1 MAGGAARSSGG
12 GKRPQFRNAN
22 LNLAAWLPSRLAA
35 KKAAFT
41 LAEVLITLGII
52 GVVAAVTLPTLV
64 ANYQKTVWVNQ
75 LKKDVNFTLNT
86 FQQVFASEEVDSI
99 SNSSLY
105 YSMGYPSASRF
116 QATSIKKYIVD
127 SESAE
132 NTDFFEF
139 AHAYGAST
147 DSNDPSI
154 FLKLKD
160 GSCIAFATGEVNT
173 VDVPV
178 NPVRIFVDVNC
189 SKRPNE
195 VGRDRFWFD
204 INNYGK
210 IYMPSEYSCS
220 IVSSDDLKELIGED
234 LGGLSQEDID
244 ALRDW
249 IAGGCFYKIVSDG
262 WKMNY

>member
-1 MAGGAARSSGG
+1 MFDDLVARQLRSEVTKSVSC
-12 GKRPQFRNAN
+12 RHSNAD
-22 LNLAAWLPSRLAA
+22 LQ

-52 GVVAAVTLPTLV
+52 GVVAAITLPTLV

-105 YSMGYPSASRF
+105 YGMFDMSASRF
-116 QATSIKKYIVD
+116 QPTSIKKYIVD

-132 NTDFFEF
+132 NTDFFKF
-139 AHAYGAST
+139 ANNNGAST
-147 DSNDPSI
+147 ESWDPSI

-173 VDVPV
+173 VKVSA
-178 NPVRIFVDVNC
+178 NPAQIFVDVNC
-189 SKRPNE
+189 DKSPNE
-195 VGRDRFWFD
+195 LGRDRFMFY

-220 IVSSDDLKELIGED
+220 IKSSNDLNELIED
-234 LGGLSQEDID
+234 LDLENMSQEEID
-244 ALRDW
+244 ELKSLLKDYFAS
-249 IAGGCFYKIVSDG
+249 GCFYQIVSDG

>member
-1 MAGGAARSSGG
+1 MEWHALRGG

-35 KKAAFT
+35 KKSAFT

-105 YSMGYPSASRF
+105 YSMWYLSASRF
-116 QATSIKKYIVD
+116 QATSIRKYIVD

-147 DSNDPSI
+147 DSDDPSI

-249 IAGGCFYKIVSDG
+249 FAGGCFYKIVSDG